1 MKGVGGMLYS
11 SSRITENE
19 VFTSGIEGPA
29 CDKEGNLY
37 AVNYG
42 EQGTIGIVRPDG
54 SSEIW
59 LKLPGGSIGNGIRFN
74 KKGDMFIADYVNHNI
89 FKVESGT
96 GELSVHA
103 HEPLMNQ
110 PNDIAIMGNGIIFAS
125 DPNWADNTGNIW
137 RIDTDGTV
145 VQLASNV
152 GTTNGIEVSADER
165 ILYVNETM
173 QRSIWAYDLNENG
186 DISGK
191 RLLIEFDDYY
201 LDGMRCDIEGNIYV
215 TRYGKGTIAK
225 ISPEGVLLREIALE
239 GSNCTNICFGGAD
252 GKTAYVTVA
261 DGGNVQSFTVES
273 AGRCWAMWND

>member
-1 MKGVGGMLYS
+1 MMLYS
-11 SSRITENE
+11 SSRLTAND

-29 CDKEGNLY
+29 CDRAGNLY

-42 EQGTIGIVRPDG
+42 EQGTIGIIRPDG
-54 SSEIW
+54 SSEEW

-74 KKGDMFIADYVNHNI
+74 QKGDMFIADYVNHNI
-89 FKVESGT
+89 FKVEQGT
-96 GELSVHA
+96 GKLTVHA
-103 HEPLMNQ
+103 HEPRMNQ
-110 PNDIAIMGNGIIFAS
+110 PNDIAIMSNGMIFAS
-125 DPNWADNTGNIW
+125 DPNWSDNTGNIW

-152 GTTNGIEVSADER
+152 GTTNGIEVSPNER

-173 QRSIWAYDLNENG
+173 QRSIWAYDLDDKG

-215 TRYGKGTIAK
+215 TRFGKGTIAK
-225 ISPEGVLLREIALE
+225 ISPEGALLQEIVLE
-239 GSNCTNICFGGAD
+239 GNNCTNICFGGAD

-261 DGGNVQSFTVES
+261 DGGNVQSFSVES
-273 AGRCWAMWND
+273 AGRCWAMWNE